1 MLVGPDVCIECNVYI
16 RLYPPNGSTQLL
28 RCPVCESTDDS
39 TYTPWPGKQPLSDSM
54 IPLLRFMKGKNP
66 QDW

>member
-1 MLVGPDVCIECNVYI
+1 MLGPFVCIECNVYVK
-16 RLYPPNGSTQLL
+16 LYPRDDSKQRW

-39 TYTPWPGKQPLSDSM
+39 AHTPYLRKEPLPDSM